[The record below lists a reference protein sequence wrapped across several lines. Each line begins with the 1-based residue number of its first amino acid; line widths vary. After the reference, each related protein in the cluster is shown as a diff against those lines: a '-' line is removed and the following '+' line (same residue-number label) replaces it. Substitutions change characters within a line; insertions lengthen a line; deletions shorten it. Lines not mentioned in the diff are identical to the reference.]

1 MKTESPALNLE
12 SACEQA
18 HERLAREGF
27 TRLDKLLD
35 ENQVELLQK
44 EAAAL
49 LDRSPQAWDQFL
61 RYSDGGQWQALLM
74 AGPGRT
80 TNYLDFIGLSPAIDN
95 ILDDLFSN
103 PALRTLLSRVLG
115 TGYRIWYAQ
124 IRRAEVGARSL
135 RMHQDKPGEVGLSIL
150 LTPVPYAR
158 GTTVFLPGSQ
168 RWPRLIGSFPF
179 LFPGFVRPF
188 LRGAV
193 GAPGDIHLF
202 YNATWH
208 GMSSTDA
215 VPRTAIILTF
225 LPRAEV
231 KSEREPPQSLLDR
244 IGPHLRS
251 VMKGEGPVLER
262 SGETSH
268 MEMEDVGPD
277 EIVGQRVPPVP
288 MLSLWRLPMIAAVVS
303 ARTLALFRFSRRF
316 LRRNN

>member
-1 MKTESPALNLE
+1 MMTENPRLTLE

-18 HERLAREGF
+18 HERLARQGF
-27 TRLDKLLD
+27 ARLDKLLD
-35 ENQVELLQK
+35 ANQVELLQK

-61 RYSDGGQWQALLM
+61 CYSDGGRWQPLLM

-80 TNYLDFIGLSPAIDN
+80 TNYLDFIGLSPALDK

-103 PALRTLLSRVLG
+103 PVLRTLLARVLG
-115 TGYRIWYAQ
+115 PGYRIWYAQ

-135 RMHQDKPGEVGLSIL
+135 RIHQDKPGEVGLSIL
-150 LTPVPYAR
+150 LTSVPYAR

-179 LFPGFVRPF
+179 LFPGLVRPF

-225 LPRAEV
+225 LPRAEL
-231 KSEREPPQSLLDR
+231 KSDRKPPQSLLDR

-251 VMKGEGPVLER
+251 VMNGEGPVWEE
-262 SGETSH
+262 SSENGN
-268 MEMEDVGPD
+268 MENVGPD

-288 MLSLWRLPMIAAVVS
+288 VLSLWRLPMVAAAVS
-303 ARTLALFRFSRRF
+303 ARALALFRLSRRV